1 MSNAP
6 SYFQERLE
14 SQIKWHSEKARKNKN
29 RFHIVQITILV
40 AGAIIPIVNVASFGD
55 AQTRLASSIVG
66 GVIVV
71 ATGVTQLGK
80 YQENW
85 ILYRTTAELL
95 KKEKY
100 FFLNQAGEYLNLTEE
115 ERNTLLVERV
125 ETIISSETSKY
136 FLIHSAKKPAGQ
148 SKGAAQGNPNQN

>member
-1 MSNAP
+1 M
-6 SYFQERLE
+6 ERLE
-14 SQIKWHSEKARKNKN
+14 PEIKWHSEKARLNKN
-29 RFHIVQITILV
+29 RFHLVQITILV

-71 ATGVTQLGK
+71 ATGITQLGK

-85 ILYRTTAELL
+85 ILYRTTAEML

-100 FFLNQAGEYLNLTEE
+100 FFLNHAGEYSSSNEE

-125 ETIISSETSKY
+125 EATISSETSKY

-148 SKGAAQGNPNQN
+148 SKVGAQGNPDQN